1 MGNEMGNNNTSEF
14 REEEE
19 KAEAPE
25 KSLLESGGNEVK
37 ADGVADFHQKEAR
50 SGSND
55 ADRVNGG
62 HHVTE
67 REEGKNEAFNTAE
80 FQVMSEKSTD
90 RTQGD
95 NEVQTEFKDDETMVF
110 DSKENGSD
118 GNESGHEKQT
128 SNQKEEE
135 GLDKGSNL
143 NTTILQLDEPELEK
157 ISDFKSIQNELPDT
171 KTESLVADSDK
182 SSEECKDVLGLSL
195 NHTDHSADCAMSDS
209 EKSTNMNQGID
220 TDRDMDKEKD
230 RERGKGSNFNRITH
244 ASDDPKSE
252 NILDLESTQKESPET
267 KSEAMVGSSDE
278 SPQESKY
285 GLESSLEHTEA
296 SSYVID
302 TQKSTNV
309 DHIGAE
315 TGAEV
320 EKEKDGL
327 IEPRLCHEDITPAAK
342 IVDTKDEETE
352 TDLASHNSSSSQ
364 SDESLV
370 IESPKPAMQV
380 PEVDDRCTVLKEEI
394 QMKEEPSGTGTVVQ
408 DNIPT
413 QFKISNGIQEEFST
427 IGSHSENS
435 AKETEVSPDSV
446 IQNKNQ
452 NEAPGEDSE
461 GSDGEYLEIYEQGIA
476 ILTLSGVGDC
486 NCKNEEMGE
495 ATEISTNTGREA
507 ERRES
512 EQSLSEPVLGF
523 QPQIHLQETSIG
535 FQSAEIT
542 DESIIAPRQ
551 ETETEVEKSKRNPP
565 DSSPAS
571 ATSTETKP
579 STNPIDEQ
587 SVTTLPFSTF
597 REKDQE
603 TPGRTSNESNSDSS
617 IGHIEMRKSPSFN
630 IDIQSEGRAGETEK
644 IPLLYQIKTI
654 EDLPNLQEISFPN
667 PSEKRVVTLGRSD
680 SEKSRPSFPGFAK
693 EKEEVQME
701 IKAINQHN
709 LTTAKKAAEDSPP
722 TPPIRKGKRR
732 TKSLIFGTCIC
743 CATAIR

>member
-1 MGNEMGNNNTSEF
+1 M
-14 REEEE
+14 
-19 KAEAPE
+19 
-25 KSLLESGGNEVK
+25 L
-37 ADGVADFHQKEAR
+37 
-50 SGSND
+50 
-55 ADRVNGG
+55 
-62 HHVTE
+62 
-67 REEGKNEAFNTAE
+67 
-80 FQVMSEKSTD
+80 
-90 RTQGD
+90 
-95 NEVQTEFKDDETMVF
+95 QTET
-110 DSKENGSD
+110 
-118 GNESGHEKQT
+118 
-128 SNQKEEE
+128 EEE

-171 KTESLVADSDK
+171 KTESIVADSDK

-209 EKSTNMNQGID
+209 EKITNMNQGID

-230 RERGKGSNFNRITH
+230 RERGKSSNFNRITH

-267 KSEAMVGSSDE
+267 KAEAMVGSSDE

-315 TGAEV
+315 TDAEV

-370 IESPKPAMQV
+370 IESPKPTMQV

-587 SVTTLPFSTF
+587 SVTTLPFSTS